1 MAYDADTSIDMTQYE
16 SMIDLIEQ
24 SAQRYGDKTAYS
36 CLKRPPALPKLSVYL
51 VPLPPIF
58 NSIPS

>member
-24 SAQRYGDKTAYS
+24 SAQRYGDKTAYC
-36 CLKRPPALPKLSVYL
+36 CLKKSHQLCRS
-51 VPLPPIF
+51 
-58 NSIPS
+58 